1 MKRKQCIITGVW
13 IIILAAFM
21 LLPRSVQAA
30 DISLSQVLYADSQRE
45 VVGPVLVRPGTQRK
59 MIVRVTNGDQ
69 DTHINIGVDAALTN
83 DFGQLADQHT
93 VKRTTLD
100 NALSW
105 PKIVS
110 GLPKEKVPMAAGETK
125 DFPFTVAIPAAEQ
138 PASALIVGSISVGVA
153 NINTLIGG
161 GGTTF
166 STNIQVRISAAPLP
180 QARVDFTQAA
190 AGEYNGRDGITVDV
204 ANHVGNIFAA
214 QSITGDIRAVDQAIQ
229 PRRRT
234 LKRIKMAPHSNF
246 TFFIPHADL
255 RMGKYVVTMA
265 ARQKNKTVKQQTFAV
280 TVDRRLATAAS
291 KAELQTQVLIQRWL
305 MGIAVGGVVVIA
317 LIFAVRHIRRRRREA
332 AQ

>member
-1 MKRKQCIITGVW
+1 M
-13 IIILAAFM
+13 
-21 LLPRSVQAA
+21 
-30 DISLSQVLYADSQRE
+30 
-45 VVGPVLVRPGTQRK
+45 
-59 MIVRVTNGDQ
+59 
-69 DTHINIGVDAALTN
+69 
-83 DFGQLADQHT
+83 
-93 VKRTTLD
+93 
-100 NALSW
+100 
-105 PKIVS
+105 
-110 GLPKEKVPMAAGETK
+110 
-125 DFPFTVAIPAAEQ
+125 
-138 PASALIVGSISVGVA
+138 A

-166 STNIQVRISAAPLP
+166 STNIQVRTSAAPLP

-190 AGEYNGRDGITVDV
+190 AGEYNGRDGIAVDV

-317 LIFAVRHIRRRRREA
+317 LIFAVHHIRRRRREA